1 VAGTGYESF
10 VFVDEAI
17 DVKAEILK
25 IETDLA
31 KNEKSLSQVKA
42 KLANEQFMA
51 NAKKE
56 AIEKEEGKRGEFEE
70 KIEKGRKHLA
80 LLESFI

>member
-1 VAGTGYESF
+1 M
-10 VFVDEAI
+10 
-17 DVKAEILK
+17 
-25 IETDLA
+25 
-31 KNEKSLSQVKA
+31 KA

-56 AIEKEEGKRGEFEE
+56 AIEKEEGKRVEFEE